1 MPRKQLAESMILCK
15 GNNTPAL
22 KCCGT
27 KRISEFYDSW
37 SPFSDGKVNYC
48 KDCCKSIFEYYLEQT
63 HSIQAALYFTLQ
75 KMDVPFIK
83 EIYTQM
89 NKLASDGDINGK
101 KTPITISGY
110 MASLQR
116 KTSMKTIWTDFSAT
130 DIDLSEI
137 NSKLQNDN
145 VKKSEME
152 KFEFDWGI
160 QDSIEDY
167 KFLEETFNKYT
178 EDIELDGQIQIDKYR
193 DLYGNT
199 DNFDTSVPIVEDG
212 LLNNIYLYGIDKK
225 TNQASYYLYQK
236 KEEVV
241 NQYNYTRKITSAI
254 SNKDKIIIVE
264 NVVAVASNGENSEEN
279 IRYTFNKNNDD
290 TYTYYSREKIK

>member
-1 MPRKQLAESMILCK
+1 M
-15 GNNTPAL
+15 
-22 KCCGT
+22 
-27 KRISEFYDSW
+27 EFSNKMKLVL
-37 SPFSDGKVNYC
+37 SN
-48 KDCCKSIFEYYLEQT
+48 LE
-63 HSIQAALYFTLQ
+63 
-75 KMDVPFIK
+75 
-83 EIYTQM
+83 
-89 NKLASDGDINGK
+89 N
-101 KTPITISGY
+101 
-110 MASLQR
+110 
-116 KTSMKTIWTDFSAT
+116 
-130 DIDLSEI
+130 
-137 NSKLQNDN
+137 
-145 VKKSEME
+145 
-152 KFEFDWGI
+152 
-160 QDSIEDY
+160 
-167 KFLEETFNKYT
+167 NKYT
-178 EDIELDGQIQIDKYR
+178 SSDCNTNLGNTYRYNNKTYTCKANSKGRIDAQTILDKYR